1 MMYQDVV
8 RSRRSVRD
16 FMPDVEIPK
25 EELMAIIEEAM
36 FAPNSTNLNSWRFL
50 IVTEKE
56 QKEALYEVSMQ
67 QPAVKGAAA
76 VIILLGDLTA
86 YTVANADEISAKAV
100 AQGTMTEEIRQGINE
115 NVSWYYDVSEEQKR
129 EWLMLDQGLVAM
141 QLMLSVKDRGYD
153 TVAMSGFETEA
164 VRKLFNIE
172 DHLVNGLIIPI
183 GKAQTPGFETVRRD
197 VSEVVKKAKQ
207 FCNCCLLDFE
217 RGTNIQ
223 SDCCPTFVF
232 LLIIRF

>member
-36 FAPNSTNLNSWRFL
+36 FAPNSTNLNSWSFL

-141 QLMLSVKDRGYD
+141 QLMLSAKDRGYD

-197 VSEVVKKAKQ
+197 VSEVVTW
-207 FCNCCLLDFE
+207 LD
-217 RGTNIQ
+217 
-223 SDCCPTFVF
+223 
-232 LLIIRF
+232 

>member
-141 QLMLSVKDRGYD
+141 QLMLSAKDRGYD
-153 TVAMSGFETEA
+153 TVAMSGFKTEA

-172 DHLVNGLIIPI
+172 DHLVNGLIIPN

-197 VSEVVKKAKQ
+197 VSEVVTW
-207 FCNCCLLDFE
+207 LD
-217 RGTNIQ
+217 
-223 SDCCPTFVF
+223 
-232 LLIIRF
+232 

>member
-141 QLMLSVKDRGYD
+141 QLMLSAKDRGYD

-183 GKAQTPGFETVRRD
+183 SKAQTPGFETVRRD
-197 VSEVVKKAKQ
+197 VSEVVTW
-207 FCNCCLLDFE
+207 LD
-217 RGTNIQ
+217 
-223 SDCCPTFVF
+223 
-232 LLIIRF
+232 